1 LDHASSWSTKQTLVL
16 TNNRQWVVNLHRPW
30 ASCQSSGDDCAGI
43 VAHYASEVLKL
54 AQPHATSP
62 ATRSRIMAVIRP
74 SRYLEG
80 LPQEVRATAL
90 SEPFALDLIVIYVV
104 DEGEAARGA
113 NALDLNANGIS
124 REALPALSRTN
135 LARVLPPLTKCERDS
150 VVVLA
155 AQNYYESSR
164 LLLTEQWSDLAVK
177 AGGPVVVAAPSND
190 VLVIA
195 CSPSATVLDK
205 LSAIAVKL
213 WQSADRPLSPS
224 LLEWT
229 GNGWRGPSATRH

>member
-1 LDHASSWSTKQTLVL
+1 MVH
-16 TNNRQWVVNLHRPW
+16 
-30 ASCQSSGDDCAGI
+30 
-43 VAHYASEVLKL
+43 
-54 AQPHATSP
+54 
-62 ATRSRIMAVIRP
+62 
-74 SRYLEG
+74 
-80 LPQEVRATAL
+80 
-90 SEPFALDLIVIYVV
+90 
-104 DEGEAARGA
+104 
-113 NALDLNANGIS
+113 
-124 REALPALSRTN
+124 
-135 LARVLPPLTKCERDS
+135 
-150 VVVLA
+150 A

-164 LLLTEQWSDLAVK
+164 LLLTGQWSDLAVK